1 MPSPAP
7 CDKACKERGTH
18 FILYPDIRREHHP
31 PAPRECGLPSR
42 RPCRRPRRLTQLQ
55 LRTRFLPRS
64 TRPHSPNLRLRCPTI
79 PANLPI
85 AQPTSPSLLLPAQT
99 IRYSHFGLFPEAAS
113 WKRRPSSRWLS
124 SCRPLSFSRL
134 SFLLRASASP

>member
-7 CDKACKERGTH
+7 CDKACKERGTRS
-18 FILYPDIRREHHP
+18 ILYPDIRREHHP
-31 PAPRECGLPSR
+31 PAPRACELPPR

-64 TRPHSPNLRLRCPTI
+64 IRPHSPNLRLRCSTI

-85 AQPTSPSLLLPAQT
+85 AQPTSPSLLLPVQT
-99 IRYSHFGLFPEAAS
+99 IRYSHFGLCPEAAS
-113 WKRRPSSRWLS
+113 WKRPPSSRRLS
-124 SCRPLSFSRL
+124 SCRPPSFSRPAVL
-134 SFLLRASASP
+134 PQASASP